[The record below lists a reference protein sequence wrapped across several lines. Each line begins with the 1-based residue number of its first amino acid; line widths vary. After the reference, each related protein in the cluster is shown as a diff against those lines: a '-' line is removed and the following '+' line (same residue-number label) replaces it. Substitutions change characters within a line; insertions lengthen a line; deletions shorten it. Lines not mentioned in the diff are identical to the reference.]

1 MSGSR
6 RHVVI
11 LLLLLFPGLVFAQA
25 GPPDLAGH
33 WAEGRIRELLARGI
47 VEVYPDGTFRP
58 QEPVTRARFVA
69 WLVAVKGL
77 PLLAA
82 EPPAFPDVASTS
94 PLAAHIRTADAYGIL
109 PAMAQFRPGDP
120 LTRLEAV
127 EWTVRALGHTFESAY
142 LARAALPFEDVQGLP
157 PLARGMVAVAVLS
170 SPPLLRE
177 PPSPRLRP
185 HQPITRAEAASLA
198 WAYLQALEQ
207 PAALRAAFPLGE
219 GVTLVMEKRGAL
231 RALPSWQVQV
241 GAFLDPERAARLAE
255 EMRRRDLPAV
265 VESQDAFF
273 KVRVGNFATRRE
285 AEALAERLA
294 AEGFPTFLVQAVR
307 DPEVLPGPVWS
318 AVLVLEGVGGALRLR
333 PALAAGQV
341 AGRERTSEIARREG
355 ALAAVNGGFFAPG
368 GDPLGCLMI
377 DGELI
382 SEPVRGRTCMGI
394 LRDGQILLDVLDFD
408 ATVSTATATAR
419 VDGVNRERGRDEL
432 IVYRSA
438 YGSSTRTNGLGA
450 EAIVVGDVVQRVVAG
465 GGDAPIPP
473 DGYVL
478 SGHGRAAAWIREQMR
493 PGQRVALRLQLLPAS
508 GDPRWREVVHVIG
521 GGPRLLANGRY
532 VGGEGFPAAF
542 VQRRHPRT
550 AVARLADGRLI
561 LAVIDGRQPYHSL
574 GVTLPELAV
583 FLRALGATDA
593 LNLDGGG
600 STTLVVRGTVVNLPS
615 DEAGE
620 RPVSDALLV
629 VRSAAP

>member
-1 MSGSR
+1 MW

-11 LLLLLFPGLVFAQA
+11 LLLLLFPGLVFARA
-25 GPPDLAGH
+25 GPPDVAGH
-33 WAEGRIRELLARGI
+33 WAEGRVRDLLARGI
-47 VEVYPDGTFRP
+47 VELYPDGTFRP
-58 QEPVTRARFVA
+58 QQPVSRARFAA
-69 WLVAVKGL
+69 WLVAAKGL
-77 PLLAA
+77 PLLPA
-82 EPPAFPDVASTS
+82 EPMTFSDVHPTS

-109 PAMAQFRPGDP
+109 PTMAQFRPADP
-120 LTRLEAV
+120 LARLEAV

-142 LARAALPFEDVQGLP
+142 LASAALPFEDVQGLP
-157 PLARGMVAVAVLS
+157 PLARGMVAVAVLG

-177 PPSPRLRP
+177 PPSSHLRP
-185 HQPITRAEAASLA
+185 HDPITRGEAASLA

-207 PAALRAAFPLGE
+207 PAALRATFPLGE

-231 RALPSWQVQV
+231 RALPLWRVQV

-255 EMRRRDLPAV
+255 EMRRRNLPAV

-273 KVRVGNFATRRE
+273 KVRVGNFATRPE

-294 AEGFPTFLVQAVR
+294 AEGLPTFLVQAVR
-307 DPEVLPGPVWS
+307 DPEALLGPVWS
-318 AVLVLEGVGGALRLR
+318 AVLVLEGQRGGSLRLR

-341 AGRERTSEIARREG
+341 PGRERTSEIARREG

-382 SEPVRGRTCMGI
+382 SEPVRGRTCLGI

-408 ATVSTATATAR
+408 ATVSTSTASAT
-419 VDGVNRERGRDEL
+419 VHGVNRERGRDEL
-432 IVYRSA
+432 IVYRRT

-450 EAIVVGDVVQRVVAG
+450 EAVVVGDVVQRVAAG
-465 GGDAPIPP
+465 QGNAPIPP

-478 SGHGRAAAWIREQMR
+478 SGHGRAAAWIREQLQ
-493 PGQRVALRLQLLPAS
+493 PGQRIALRLRLVPSS
-508 GDPRWREVVHVIG
+508 GDPRWQEVVHVVG
-521 GGPRLLANGRY
+521 GGPRLLAGGRY
-532 VGGEGFPAAF
+532 VGGEGFPTAF

-574 GVTLPELAV
+574 GVTLPELAA

-629 VRSAAP
+629 LRSAAP

>member
-1 MSGSR
+1 MSSTR
-6 RHVVI
+6 RHVFI
-11 LLLLLFPGLVFAQA
+11 LLLLLFPGLVFAQPS
-25 GPPDLAGH
+25 PPDVVGH
-33 WAEGRIRELLARGI
+33 WAEGRIRDLVARGI
-47 VEVYPDGTFRP
+47 VEAYPDGSFRP
-58 QEPVTRARFVA
+58 LEPVTRARFVA

-77 PLLAA
+77 PLLSA
-82 EPPAFPDVASTS
+82 EPSPFPDVNPTS
-94 PLAAHIRTADAYGIL
+94 PLAAQIRTADAYGIL
-109 PAMAQFRPGDP
+109 PPMAQFRPADA

-127 EWTVRALGHTFESAY
+127 EWTVRALGHTFESAF
-142 LARAALPFEDVQGLP
+142 LASAALPYEDVQGLP
-157 PLARGMVAVAVLS
+157 PLLRGMVAVAALS

-177 PPSPRLRP
+177 PPSSRLRP
-185 HQPITRAEAASLA
+185 HDPITRAEAASLA

-207 PAALRAAFPLGE
+207 PAALRATFPLGE
-219 GVTLVMEKRGAL
+219 GLTLVMEKRGAL
-231 RALPSWQVQV
+231 RVLPLWRVQV

-255 EMRRRDLPAV
+255 EMRRRDLPAA
-265 VESQDAFF
+265 VESQDALF
-273 KVRVGNFATRRE
+273 KVRVGNFATRPE

-318 AVLVLEGVGGALRLR
+318 AVLVLEGQGGPLRLR

-341 AGRERTSEIARREG
+341 QGRERTSVIARREG
-355 ALAAVNGGFFAPG
+355 ALAAVNGGFFAPS

-382 SEPVRGRTCMGI
+382 SEPVRGRTCLGI

-408 ATVSTATATAR
+408 AAVSTATAVAT
-419 VDGVNRERGRDEL
+419 VHGVNRERGRDEL
-432 IVYRSA
+432 VVYRRT
-438 YGSSTRTNGLGA
+438 YGASTRTNGLGT

-465 GGDAPIPP
+465 QGNAPIPP

-478 SGHGRAAAWIREQMR
+478 SGHGRAAAWIREQLR
-493 PGQRVALRLQLLPAS
+493 PGQRIALRLRLVPAS
-508 GDPRWREVVHVIG
+508 GDPRWQEVVHVVG
-521 GGPRLLANGRY
+521 GGPRLLAGGRY
-532 VGGEGFPAAF
+532 VGGEGFAPAF

-574 GVTLPELAV
+574 GVTLPELAA

-593 LNLDGGG
+593 VNLDGGG

-629 VRSAAP
+629 VRSATP